1 MHRLEIQY
9 SGDTTIFKSYNSL
22 CLTIEAHE
30 VDHITQLTVIGIRCV
45 SSWFALMNCTMWDA
59 LHCFQTSILENWITK
74 RRKLNYYKIDC
85 WKLAVTVP
93 CKKTGLFGV
102 FHTKYIHTTRVE
114 NHLKVMLNPPIFSQ
128 MLVLMWEAYQ
138 WVLVPKFSMVFELQA
153 FKFESTKKS
162 QF

>member
-1 MHRLEIQY
+1 MHKQFIY
-9 SGDTTIFKSYNSL
+9 
-22 CLTIEAHE
+22 
-30 VDHITQLTVIGIRCV
+30 
-45 SSWFALMNCTMWDA
+45 
-59 LHCFQTSILENWITK
+59 
-74 RRKLNYYKIDC
+74 
-85 WKLAVTVP
+85 TVP

-153 FKFESTKKS
+153 FKFKSTKKVS
-162 QF
+162 FSKEKLMLKIWQLKSPEPLEILQPKLMEKLPTLMQAIEEKLGNFT